1 MNRDFLLKLYDR
13 LTSLVEK
20 LPGGLQKPILRELV
34 PIRELFL
41 EQRPARLLLLGH
53 PSPEEL
59 SFLETLLRANAR
71 PAPPENPAL
80 PSPDAPPPLPPLSPV
95 SEPVAPPFAWESTV
109 AESGWRTHLLP
120 RQGGIE
126 ILDARNGSDTAWLR
140 AALQAREPDI
150 IVLFHDP
157 SSPGAASEL
166 SAMTSALAEIHALG
180 IAVPLVAVGLGP
192 LSSTGVE
199 VLRPALHGRPELAG
213 QSIRILAWQDSE
225 PDKAPR
231 AVGEA
236 VCAFLPNPSRLE
248 FALLLRIRSAQVDI
262 ARSLL
267 KSFTAVCGVIGM
279 QPIPL
284 ADLPI
289 LSSLQ
294 SLMVALIAHV
304 SGRQM
309 GPRVLTEFF
318 GAVGISIGAGMLL
331 REGARALIKIVPF
344 WGHAVS
350 GLVAGAGTYA
360 IGRAAIAYFI
370 EEIPARETR
379 RLFKTLRP
387 GRSSFRKKKLSRASR
402 QLES

>member
-13 LTSLVEK
+13 LTGLVEK

-41 EQRPARLLLLGH
+41 EQRPARLLFLGG
-53 PSPEEL
+53 PSPEPL
-59 SFLETLLRANAR
+59 AFLEGLLAANLAGQARRKQPPTQDTGGSLSPIEETEPISADCSWQVGPAEAGWRTYGRPQFGTAQVLDARGDFSAPLLRAAVQTH
-71 PAPPENPAL
+71 APDVVVIFFESNSHSSDLSTTIKAL
-80 PSPDAPPPLPPLSPV
+80 EELHDLNQTSP
-95 SEPVAPPFAWESTV
+95 
-109 AESGWRTHLLP
+109 
-120 RQGGIE
+120 
-126 ILDARNGSDTAWLR
+126 
-140 AALQAREPDI
+140 
-150 IVLFHDP
+150 IV
-157 SSPGAASEL
+157 
-166 SAMTSALAEIHALG
+166 ALALEPNSLA
-180 IAVPLVAVGLGP
+180 
-192 LSSTGVE
+192 GVE
-199 VLRPALHGRPELAG
+199 VLRPALHGRPALSNQPIRVLASG
-213 QSIRILAWQDSE
+213 PSDESNRAISE
-225 PDKAPR
+225 AI
-231 AVGEA
+231 
-236 VCAFLPNPSRLE
+236 CAFLPNSSRLE
-248 FALLLRIRSAQVDI
+248 FALLARIRSAQIEI

-318 GAVGISIGAGMLL
+318 GAVGVSIGLGMLF
-331 REGARALIKIVPF
+331 REGARALIKIVPI

-370 EEIPARETR
+370 EETPAREAK
-379 RLFKTLRP
+379 RLWQTLRP
-387 GRSSFRKKKLSRASR
+387 KSGSFRKRQLAEASR
-402 QLES
+402 QIESESKG